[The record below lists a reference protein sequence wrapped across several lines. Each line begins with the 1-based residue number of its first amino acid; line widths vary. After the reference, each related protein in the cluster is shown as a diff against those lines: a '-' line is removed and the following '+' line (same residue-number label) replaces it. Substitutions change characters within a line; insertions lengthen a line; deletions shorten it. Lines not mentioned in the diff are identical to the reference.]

1 MPDFVDEIGH
11 YLKLTV
17 KNEGEG
23 FSSPIFRAFSK
34 NRARGPIL
42 KCVLFYFS
50 GGDAR
55 WISILG

>member
-17 KNEGEG
+17 KNEGER

-34 NRARGPIL
+34 NRAAKVYL
-42 KCVLFYFS
+42 K
-50 GGDAR
+50 GA
-55 WISILG
+55 SIYI